1 MSQNEYIS
9 SSGKAW
15 KRFSSNPV
23 SVISL
28 MIILMM
34 VVTALAGYLICPDN
48 SPHAN
53 TQHLELAA
61 KKPGFTVTMLKV
73 RKNKVLPPQ
82 GIFRTLLFG
91 REQAYDMIPVLDHR
105 YQGDSIIVRDY
116 TEIPQQEVSYRSFA
130 LPDVVFALAEKP
142 DIRYV
147 RDMIRFKDISGHEQA
162 MPASELKTFI
172 NDNLLQEHTFL
183 LGTDRF
189 GRDMLSRMILG
200 ARVSLSVGFIA
211 VVISLVTGVLLGA
224 LAGYYR
230 GRVDEFILWLIN
242 VVWSVPTLLLVIALT
257 MVLGKGFWQI
267 FIAVGITM
275 WVEVARVVRG
285 QVMSVREKEFVMA
298 ARALGYTD
306 LRIMI
311 RHILPNIFGPV
322 IIIAAANFASAILI
336 EAGLS
341 FLGIG
346 VQPPVPS
353 WGTMVRDHYGF
364 IIVDKAYLAFIPGF
378 AIMLLV
384 LAFTLTGNG
393 LRDAMD
399 VRS

>member
-1 MSQNEYIS
+1 MND
-9 SSGKAW
+9 SGNIPASGQAW
-15 KRFSSNPV
+15 KRFRSNPV
-23 SVISL
+23 SVVSL
-28 MIILMM
+28 VLIILM
-34 VVTALAGYLICPDN
+34 VCTAILGYLICPDR
-48 SPHAN
+48 SPNAN

-61 KKPGFTVTMLKV
+61 KRPGFTVTMIRI
-73 RKNKVLPPQ
+73 RKNKVIRDRGLA
-82 GIFRTLLFG
+82 GTLLFG
-91 REQAYDMIPVLDHR
+91 REMAWDMIPALD
-105 YQGDSIIVRDY
+105 YEIKGDSIRVRNY
-116 TEIPQQEVSYRSFA
+116 TEIPEREFSYQSFY
-130 LPDVVFALAEKP
+130 LPDVVYAIGDGMSVKKSGDVFSFTDVYGQQVTVSVDDLWKRIGAEFVVK
-142 DIRYV
+142 
-147 RDMIRFKDISGHEQA
+147 K
-162 MPASELKTFI
+162 KFI
-172 NDNLLQEHTFL
+172 

-211 VVISLVTGVLLGA
+211 VFISLVIGILMGA

-230 GRVDEFILWLIN
+230 GRVDDLIMWLIN

-257 MVLGKGFWQI
+257 MVMGKGFWQI

-285 QVMSVREKEFVMA
+285 QVMSLREKEFIMA
-298 ARALGYTD
+298 ARALGYND
-306 LRIMI
+306 FRIMF
-311 RHILPNIFGPV
+311 RHILPNIFAPV

-364 IIVDKAYLAFIPGF
+364 IIVDKTYLAFIPGF
-378 AIMLLV
+378 AIMILV
-384 LAFTLTGNG
+384 LAFTLSGNG

-399 VRS
+399 VKS